1 MVGLESGPEIPNRS
15 KFLAQSRVGYFLA
28 LHEEAQGEKGS
39 TPESILDSTLT
50 HYEHGVRGPETC
62 NHTELPPVETRV
74 HPLPGRFLLGYPTR
88 AQGSRSGLTNLKVK
102 AHPSAEASLKR
113 DGRGPQQAA
122 P

>member
-1 MVGLESGPEIPNRS
+1 MAGLESGPEIPNRS

-62 NHTELPPVETRV
+62 NHHRTPP
-74 HPLPGRFLLGYPTR
+74 
-88 AQGSRSGLTNLKVK
+88 SRD
-102 AHPSAEASLKR
+102 PSASIARAVPFGLPDQGPGVQKWLDQLK
-113 DGRGPQQAA
+113 G
-122 P
+122 

>member
-1 MVGLESGPEIPNRS
+1 M
-15 KFLAQSRVGYFLA
+15 A

-39 TPESILDSTLT
+39 TRESILDSTLT
-50 HYEHGVRGPETC
+50 HYEHGVRGP
-62 NHTELPPVETRV
+62 ELPPVETRV